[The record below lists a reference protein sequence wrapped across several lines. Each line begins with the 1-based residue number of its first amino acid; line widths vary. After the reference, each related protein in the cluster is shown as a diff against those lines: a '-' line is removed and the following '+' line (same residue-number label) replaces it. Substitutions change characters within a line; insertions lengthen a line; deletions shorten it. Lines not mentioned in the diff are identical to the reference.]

1 MMNESAFMWVSLLS
15 CNEKKKQYLYAFIRY
30 KAISTPYILWLMLS
44 QYSFAST
51 ILNQGLVAGYMIPG
65 L

>member
-1 MMNESAFMWVSLLS
+1 MKVLLCEFHS
-15 CNEKKKQYLYAFIRY
+15 FLAMKKKKQYLYAFIRY